1 MYTKSLFCKIL
12 IANAGAISF
21 YPLRCVADPSCRGLY
36 SCSIASCGAARGGNV
51 PARRCSRIRWEH
63 RSGSL
68 FRVRSSPHNSR
79 PLSLA
84 NTVSAKREKH
94 ASKISVWSGE
104 LGVFTE
110 LTKVSVANPAKV
122 TLWLVALDETGR
134 RTCSEGLF
142 LTPRVDAS
150 NLDFRP
156 SVKDLGHGLYAIS
169 FAKTF

>member
-1 MYTKSLFCKIL
+1 MLPNSLGASKRF
-12 IANAGAISF
+12 AISSEK
-21 YPLRCVADPSCRGLY
+21 L
-36 SCSIASCGAARGGNV
+36 AAQFKTFVVGKYGKCE
-51 PARRCSRIRWEH
+51 A
-63 RSGSL
+63 G
-68 FRVRSSPHNSR
+68 
-79 PLSLA
+79 
-84 NTVSAKREKH
+84 KH

-169 FAKTF
+169 FAAVTSFVAKVEVFVLMTKTDYASKKEQSGLEIYLPRTASGLQMDLGTKMTST